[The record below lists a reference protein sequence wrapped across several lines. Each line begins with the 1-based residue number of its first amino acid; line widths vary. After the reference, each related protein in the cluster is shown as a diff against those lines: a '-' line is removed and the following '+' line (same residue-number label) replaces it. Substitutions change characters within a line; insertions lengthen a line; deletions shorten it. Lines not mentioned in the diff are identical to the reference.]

1 MTALIRFLN
10 VTARAFRNLS
20 LVEFEPAPGLNV
32 ISGDNGQGK
41 TSLLEALYF
50 VAVTRSFRAEKLES
64 LIQEGEDFASVRATV
79 QDGDH
84 TREQRAVLGHKQRS
98 VLLDGKKPERL
109 AAYATRTPAVVFHP
123 GDVELVNAN
132 AAARRKL
139 LDRVALYL
147 DPNSSDARLR
157 YTRALRERKM
167 ALDLRGPH
175 ARELSAFEQ
184 VMAEHGARFAR
195 ARSEAAER
203 LLAAL
208 QPRSC
213 AWLNRGSNC
222 TPSTSRAARWTRRS
236 LNASSRRA
244 DHRDARQ
251 RAASFGPQRDE
262 IRLVVDGRSAR
273 HHASQG
279 QQRIL
284 TLALKVAELECVREA
299 RRAHPVLLL
308 DDVSSELD
316 PARTGA
322 VYDFLRE
329 TQSQVF
335 VTTTRPRIVSDTR
348 CEWLRTRRLAARFG
362 CRKQALNPTATSAGT
377 ANKSS
382 GIYAGFSLRGGP
394 FVTIK
399 SRSNS
404 RPLRPFAVSVSEAR
418 PGPQS

>member
-1 MTALIRFLN
+1 MTALIRFQS
-10 VTARAFRNLS
+10 VTARAFRNLTH
-20 LVEFEPAPGLNV
+20 VEFEPAPGLNV

-50 VAVTRSFRAEKLES
+50 VAVTRSFRAEKLET
-64 LIQEGEDFASVRATV
+64 LIQDQQEFASVRARI

-84 TREQRAVLGHKQRS
+84 SREQRAVLGHKERS

-109 AAYATRTPAVVFHP
+109 ATYATRTPAVVFHP
-123 GDVELVNAN
+123 GDVELVNES

-147 DPNSSDARLR
+147 DPSTSDARLR
-157 YTRALRERKM
+157 YTRALKERKV
-167 ALDLRGPH
+167 ALDVRGPN
-175 ARELSAFEQ
+175 ARELDAYEQ

-195 ARSEAAER
+195 ARRQAAER
-203 LLAAL
+203 LISALAPAFL
-208 QPRSC
+208 RMAQPG
-213 AWLNRGSNC
+213 LEL
-222 TPSTSRAARWTRRS
+222 RAKFKPGATEDVAEFSAELAGRRQ
-236 LNASSRRA
+236 
-244 DHRDARQ
+244 RDSRQ
-251 RAASFGPQRDE
+251 RAASYGPQRDE
-262 IRLVVDGRSAR
+262 IQLVVDGRSAR

-284 TLALKVAELECVREA
+284 TLALKVAELECIRDA

-335 VTTTRPRIVSDTR
+335 VTTTRPELFPTPGASSLERADWQLVSGN
-348 CEWLRTRRLAARFG
+348 LQKL
-362 CRKQALNPTATSAGT
+362 
-377 ANKSS
+377 
-382 GIYAGFSLRGGP
+382 
-394 FVTIK
+394 
-399 SRSNS
+399 
-404 RPLRPFAVSVSEAR
+404 
-418 PGPQS
+418 

>member
-1 MTALIRFLN
+1 MTALIRFQK

-20 LVEFEPAPGLNV
+20 HVEFEPAPGLNV

-50 VAVTRSFRAEKLES
+50 VAVTRSFRAEKLET
-64 LIQEGEDFASVRATV
+64 LIQQDQEFASVRALI

-84 TREQRAVLGHKQRS
+84 RREQRATIGHKERS

-109 AAYATRTPAVVFHP
+109 ASYATRTPAVVFHP
-123 GDVELVNAN
+123 GDVELVNES
-132 AAARRKL
+132 AAGRRKL

-147 DPNSSDARLR
+147 DPSSSDARLR
-157 YTRALRERKM
+157 YTRALRERKV
-167 ALDLRGPH
+167 ALDVRGPA
-175 ARELSAFEQ
+175 ARELDAFEQ
-184 VMAEHGARFAR
+184 VMAEQGARFAR
-195 ARSEAAER
+195 ARAEAAER
-203 LLAAL
+203 LIRALEPAFVRMAQPGLALHA
-208 QPRSC
+208 QYKPG
-213 AWLNRGSNC
+213 GSVD
-222 TPSTSRAARWTRRS
+222 AAEFAAELVARRQ
-236 LNASSRRA
+236 
-244 DHRDARQ
+244 RDARQ

-262 IRLVVDGRSAR
+262 IQLVVDGRSAR

-284 TLALKVAELECVREA
+284 TLALKVAELECVRDA

-335 VTTTRPRIVSDTR
+335 VTTTRP
-348 CEWLRTRRLAARFG
+348 ELF
-362 CRKQALNPTATSAGT
+362 PTPGTSALER
-377 ANKSS
+377 ADWQLVS
-382 GIYAGFSLRGGP
+382 GALK
-394 FVTIK
+394 T
-399 SRSNS
+399 
-404 RPLRPFAVSVSEAR
+404 L
-418 PGPQS
+418 

>member
-1 MTALIRFLN
+1 MTALIRFLK
-10 VTARAFRNLS
+10 VTTRAFRNLS
-20 LVEFEPAPGLNV
+20 HVEFEPAPGLNV

-64 LIQEGEDFASVRATV
+64 LIQEGQEFASVRARI

-84 TREQRAVLGHKQRS
+84 SLEQRATLGHKERS

-109 AAYATRTPAVVFHP
+109 ATYATRTPAVVFHP

-147 DPNSSDARLR
+147 DPASGDARLR
-157 YTRALRERKM
+157 YTRALKERKI
-167 ALDLRGPH
+167 ALDVRGPT
-175 ARELSAFEQ
+175 ARELEAFEQ

-195 ARSEAAER
+195 ARAEAAER
-203 LLAAL
+203 LMAAL
-208 QPRSC
+208 APAFLRMAQPGLELR
-213 AWLNRGSNC
+213 ATYKPGGSQD
-222 TPSTSRAARWTRRS
+222 
-236 LNASSRRA
+236 ASEFVTELFER
-244 DHRDARQ
+244 RQ
-251 RAASFGPQRDE
+251 RDSRQRGASYGPQRDE
-262 IRLVVDGRSAR
+262 IQLVVDGRSAR

-284 TLALKVAELECVREA
+284 TLALKVAELECIRDA
-299 RRAHPVLLL
+299 RQAHPVLLL

-335 VTTTRPRIVSDTR
+335 VTTTRPELFPTPGVSGLERAD
-348 CEWLRTRRLAARFG
+348 WQLVSG
-362 CRKQALNPTATSAGT
+362 ALE
-377 ANKSS
+377 K
-382 GIYAGFSLRGGP
+382 L
-394 FVTIK
+394 
-399 SRSNS
+399 
-404 RPLRPFAVSVSEAR
+404 
-418 PGPQS
+418 

>member
-1 MTALIRFLN
+1 MTALIRFQK

-20 LVEFEPAPGLNV
+20 LVDFEPAPGLNV

-41 TSLLEALYF
+41 TSVLEALYF

-64 LIQEGEDFASVRATV
+64 LIQDGQEFASVRASI

-84 TREQRAVLGHKQRS
+84 RREQRAVLGHKERS

-147 DPNSSDARLR
+147 DPSSSDARLR
-157 YTRALRERKM
+157 YTRASRERKT
-167 ALDLRGPH
+167 ALDARGPS
-175 ARELSAFEQ
+175 ARELDAFEQ

-195 ARSEAAER
+195 ARADAADRLLTALGPAFLRMAQPGLILHAKYKPGGSQDRAEFAAE
-203 LLAAL
+203 LAA
-208 QPRSC
+208 
-213 AWLNRGSNC
+213 
-222 TPSTSRAARWTRRS
+222 RRQ
-236 LNASSRRA
+236 
-244 DHRDARQ
+244 RDARQ
-251 RAASFGPQRDE
+251 RAASYGPQRDE
-262 IRLVVDGRSAR
+262 IQLVVDGRSAR

-284 TLALKVAELECVREA
+284 TLALKVAELDCVRDA
-299 RRAHPVLLL
+299 RGAHPVLLL

-335 VTTTRPRIVSDTR
+335 VTTTRPELFPTPGVSSLERAD
-348 CEWLRTRRLAARFG
+348 WQLVSG
-362 CRKQALNPTATSAGT
+362 ALTA
-377 ANKSS
+377 
-382 GIYAGFSLRGGP
+382 L
-394 FVTIK
+394 
-399 SRSNS
+399 
-404 RPLRPFAVSVSEAR
+404 
-418 PGPQS
+418 

>member
-1 MTALIRFLN
+1 VTALIRFQH
-10 VTARAFRNLS
+10 VTARAFRNLTH
-20 LVEFEPAPGLNV
+20 VEFEPAPGLNV

-50 VAVTRSFRAEKLES
+50 VAATRSFRAEKLEA
-64 LIQEGEDFASVRATV
+64 LIQEREEFASVRARI

-84 TREQRAVLGHKQRS
+84 SREQRAVLGHKERS

-109 AAYATRTPAVVFHP
+109 ATYATRTPAVVFHP
-123 GDVELVNAN
+123 GDVELVNES

-147 DPNSSDARLR
+147 DPTSSDARLR
-157 YTRALRERKM
+157 FTRALKERKM
-167 ALDLRGPH
+167 ALDVRGPN
-175 ARELSAFEQ
+175 ARELDAYEQ

-203 LLAAL
+203 LITALLPAFLRMAQPGLELRATYRAGGSQDALEFSAELAA
-208 QPRSC
+208 
-213 AWLNRGSNC
+213 
-222 TPSTSRAARWTRRS
+222 RRQ
-236 LNASSRRA
+236 
-244 DHRDARQ
+244 RDSRQ
-251 RAASFGPQRDE
+251 RAASYGPQRDE
-262 IRLVVDGRSAR
+262 IQLVVDGRSAR

-284 TLALKVAELECVREA
+284 TLALKVAELECIRDA
-299 RRAHPVLLL
+299 RQAHPVLLL

-335 VTTTRPRIVSDTR
+335 VTTTRP
-348 CEWLRTRRLAARFG
+348 ELF
-362 CRKQALNPTATSAGT
+362 PTPGASSAER
-377 ANKSS
+377 ADWQLLS
-382 GIYAGFSLRGGP
+382 GNLQ
-394 FVTIK
+394 K
-399 SRSNS
+399 
-404 RPLRPFAVSVSEAR
+404 L
-418 PGPQS
+418 

>member
-1 MTALIRFLN
+1 MTALIRFSN
-10 VTARAFRNLS
+10 VTVRAFRNLS
-20 LVEFEPAPGLNV
+20 HVELEPAPGLNV

-64 LIQEGEDFASVRATV
+64 LIQQGQEFASVKARI

-84 TREQRAVLGHKQRS
+84 SREQRATLGHKERS

-139 LDRVALYL
+139 LDRVALYM
-147 DPNSSDARLR
+147 DPQSSDARLR
-157 YTRALRERKM
+157 YTRALRERKT
-167 ALDLRGPH
+167 ALDLRGPA
-175 ARELSAFEQ
+175 ARELEPFEQ
-184 VMAEHGARFAR
+184 LMAEHGARFAR
-195 ARSEAAER
+195 ARAEAARQLIAALEPAFLR
-203 LLAAL
+203 MAQPGLALRATYKPGGTEDVADFAAELLA
-208 QPRSC
+208 
-213 AWLNRGSNC
+213 
-222 TPSTSRAARWTRRS
+222 RRP
-236 LNASSRRA
+236 
-244 DHRDARQ
+244 RDARQ

-262 IRLVVDGRSAR
+262 IQLVVDGRSAR

-335 VTTTRPRIVSDTR
+335 VTTTRPELFPTPGVSGLERAD
-348 CEWLRTRRLAARFG
+348 WQLVSGALRQL
-362 CRKQALNPTATSAGT
+362 
-377 ANKSS
+377 
-382 GIYAGFSLRGGP
+382 
-394 FVTIK
+394 
-399 SRSNS
+399 
-404 RPLRPFAVSVSEAR
+404 
-418 PGPQS
+418 

>member
-1 MTALIRFLN
+1 MTALIRFQN
-10 VTARAFRNLS
+10 VTARAFRNLTN
-20 LVEFEPAPGLNV
+20 VEFEPAPGLNV

-50 VAVTRSFRAEKLES
+50 VAVTRSFRAEKLPS
-64 LIQEGEDFASVRATV
+64 LIQEGQEFASVKARV

-84 TREQRAVLGHKQRS
+84 TREQRAVLGHKERS

-109 AAYATRTPAVVFHP
+109 ASYATRTPAVVFHP

-139 LDRVALYL
+139 LDRVALYI
-147 DPNSSDARLR
+147 DPQSSDARLR
-157 YTRALRERKM
+157 YTRALRERKT
-167 ALDLRGPH
+167 ALDVRGPA
-175 ARELSAFEQ
+175 ARELAAFEQ

-195 ARSEAAER
+195 ARAEAAER
-203 LLAAL
+203 LLSAL
-208 QPRSC
+208 QPAFQRMAQPGLSLR
-213 AWLNRGSNC
+213 ATYKPGGTLEVAEFAAEL
-222 TPSTSRAARWTRRS
+222 AARRQ
-236 LNASSRRA
+236 
-244 DHRDARQ
+244 RDARQ

-262 IRLVVDGRSAR
+262 IQLAVDGRSAR

-284 TLALKVAELECVREA
+284 TLALKVAELECVRDA
-299 RRAHPVLLL
+299 RGAHPVLLL

-335 VTTTRPRIVSDTR
+335 VTTTRPELFPTPGVSGLERADW
-348 CEWLRTRRLAARFG
+348 ELVSGVIRRA
-362 CRKQALNPTATSAGT
+362 
-377 ANKSS
+377 
-382 GIYAGFSLRGGP
+382 
-394 FVTIK
+394 
-399 SRSNS
+399 
-404 RPLRPFAVSVSEAR
+404 
-418 PGPQS
+418 

>member
-1 MTALIRFLN
+1 VTALIRFLN

-20 LVEFEPAPGLNV
+20 HVEFEPAPGLNV

-64 LIQEGEDFASVRATV
+64 LIQEGQDFASVRA
-79 QDGDH
+79 QILDGDH
-84 TREQRAVLGHKQRS
+84 QREQRASIGHKERS

-109 AAYATRTPAVVFHP
+109 ATYATRTPAVVFHP

-147 DPNSSDARLR
+147 DPTSSDARLR
-157 YTRALRERKM
+157 YTRALKERKM
-167 ALDLRGPH
+167 ALDLRGPT
-175 ARELSAFEQ
+175 ARELDAFEH
-184 VMAEHGARFAR
+184 VMAEQGARFAR
-195 ARSEAAER
+195 ARAEATEH

-208 QPRSC
+208 APAFLRMAQPGLELQ
-213 AWLNRGSNC
+213 AKYKPGGSQD
-222 TPSTSRAARWTRRS
+222 AAEFAAELFGRRQ
-236 LNASSRRA
+236 
-244 DHRDARQ
+244 RDSRQ
-251 RAASFGPQRDE
+251 RAASYGPQRDE
-262 IRLVVDGRSAR
+262 VQLVVDGRSAR

-284 TLALKVAELECVREA
+284 TLALKVAELECIRDA

-335 VTTTRPRIVSDTR
+335 VTTTRPELFPTPGVSGLERAD
-348 CEWLRTRRLAARFG
+348 WQLVSG
-362 CRKQALNPTATSAGT
+362 ALE
-377 ANKSS
+377 K
-382 GIYAGFSLRGGP
+382 L
-394 FVTIK
+394 
-399 SRSNS
+399 
-404 RPLRPFAVSVSEAR
+404 
-418 PGPQS
+418 

>member
-1 MTALIRFLN
+1 MTALIRFQN
-10 VTARAFRNLS
+10 VTARAFRNLTH
-20 LVEFEPAPGLNV
+20 VEFEPAPGLNV

-50 VAVTRSFRAEKLES
+50 VAVTRSFRAEKLPS
-64 LIQEGEDFASVRATV
+64 LIQEGQEFASVKARV

-84 TREQRAVLGHKQRS
+84 TREQRAVLGHKERS

-109 AAYATRTPAVVFHP
+109 ASYATRTPAVVFHP

-139 LDRVALYL
+139 LDRVALYI
-147 DPNSSDARLR
+147 DPQSSDARLR
-157 YTRALRERKM
+157 YTRALRERKT
-167 ALDLRGPH
+167 ALDVRGPA
-175 ARELSAFEQ
+175 ARELAAFEQ

-195 ARSEAAER
+195 ARAEAAER
-203 LLAAL
+203 LLNAL
-208 QPRSC
+208 QPAFQRMAQPGLSLR
-213 AWLNRGSNC
+213 ATYKPGGTLEVAEFAAEL
-222 TPSTSRAARWTRRS
+222 AARRQ
-236 LNASSRRA
+236 
-244 DHRDARQ
+244 RDARQ

-262 IRLVVDGRSAR
+262 IQLAVDGRSAR

-284 TLALKVAELECVREA
+284 TLALKVAELECVRDA
-299 RRAHPVLLL
+299 RGAHPVLLL

-335 VTTTRPRIVSDTR
+335 VTTTRPELFPTPGVSGLERADW
-348 CEWLRTRRLAARFG
+348 ELVSGVIRRA
-362 CRKQALNPTATSAGT
+362 
-377 ANKSS
+377 
-382 GIYAGFSLRGGP
+382 
-394 FVTIK
+394 
-399 SRSNS
+399 
-404 RPLRPFAVSVSEAR
+404 
-418 PGPQS
+418 

>member
-1 MTALIRFLN
+1 MTALIRFQN
-10 VTARAFRNLS
+10 VTARAFRNLT

-64 LIQEGEDFASVRATV
+64 LIQEGEEFASVRAKI

-84 TREQRAVLGHKQRS
+84 LREQRAVLGHKQRS

-109 AAYATRTPAVVFHP
+109 AVYATRTPAVVFHP

-139 LDRVALYL
+139 LDRVALYV
-147 DPNSSDARLR
+147 DPQSSDARLR
-157 YTRALRERKM
+157 YTRALRERKT
-167 ALDLRGPH
+167 ALDLRGPQ

-195 ARSEAAER
+195 ARTEAANR
-203 LLAAL
+203 LLTAL
-208 QPRSC
+208 QPAFLRM
-213 AWLNRGSNC
+213 AQPGLELQAKYRPGGSVD
-222 TPSTSRAARWTRRS
+222 PAEFAAE
-236 LNASSRRA
+236 LAQRRA
-244 DHRDARQ
+244 RDARQ

-262 IRLVVDGRSAR
+262 LQLVVDGRSAR

-329 TQSQVF
+329 SQSQVF
-335 VTTTRPRIVSDTR
+335 VTTTRPELFPTPGASALERADWQLVSGA
-348 CEWLRTRRLAARFG
+348 LRRL
-362 CRKQALNPTATSAGT
+362 
-377 ANKSS
+377 
-382 GIYAGFSLRGGP
+382 
-394 FVTIK
+394 
-399 SRSNS
+399 
-404 RPLRPFAVSVSEAR
+404 
-418 PGPQS
+418 

>member
-1 MTALIRFLN
+1 VTALIRFQQ
-10 VTARAFRNLS
+10 VSARGFRNLS
-20 LVEFEPAPGLNV
+20 QVELEPAPGLNV

-64 LIQEGEDFASVRATV
+64 LIQEGQEFASVKARI
-79 QDGDH
+79 QDGEH
-84 TREQRAVLGHKQRS
+84 TREQRAVLGHKERS

-147 DPNSSDARLR
+147 DPQSSDARLR
-157 YTRALRERKM
+157 YTRALRERKT
-167 ALDLRGPH
+167 ALDVRGPA
-175 ARELSAFEQ
+175 ARELDAFEQ
-184 VMAEHGARFAR
+184 LMAEHGARFAR
-195 ARSEAAER
+195 ARAEAAGR
-203 LLAAL
+203 LLTALEPAFLRMAQPGLALHAKYKPGGSQDVAEFAAEL
-208 QPRSC
+208 
-213 AWLNRGSNC
+213 
-222 TPSTSRAARWTRRS
+222 RARRQ
-236 LNASSRRA
+236 
-244 DHRDARQ
+244 RDSRQ

-262 IRLVVDGRSAR
+262 IQLVVDGRSAR

-284 TLALKVAELECVREA
+284 TLALKVAELECVRDA
-299 RRAHPVLLL
+299 RGAHPVLLL

-335 VTTTRPRIVSDTR
+335 VTTTRPELFPTPGVSSLERAD
-348 CEWLRTRRLAARFG
+348 WQLVSGRLT
-362 CRKQALNPTATSAGT
+362 KL
-377 ANKSS
+377 
-382 GIYAGFSLRGGP
+382 
-394 FVTIK
+394 
-399 SRSNS
+399 
-404 RPLRPFAVSVSEAR
+404 
-418 PGPQS
+418 